1 MVTRPVDLNDIKG
14 RIAEALVDSDDH
26 ASMVMSWILL

>member
-1 MVTRPVDLNDIKG
+1 MPTRPVVLNNIKG

-26 ASMVMSWILL
+26 ASRLRS